1 MSFSNFPYTDYHNL
15 NLDWLLKSMKDLIA
29 EWESYSDDLDEWK
42 KETLD
47 DMQGYV
53 NTWLDEHPEAT
64 TTVTDGSL
72 SFKKLIIGTLGYVT
86 PEMFGAIGD
95 GKADD
100 SIALQA
106 AFNFGYPVLV
116 QHTYKCTKAIT
127 VTSGGTSHI
136 YGSGKVN
143 AVFAEVPEDTYSS
156 VTALKFTDCSNFK
169 VEGITVVSNAC
180 GITFSGCQNFELTNV
195 KFECNKFNTL
205 FKNSKIRETAYFRVN
220 NVSFNSSSINSDGL
234 HFDAGCHNFVIDT
247 VYGTTGDDFIAL
259 NCVEGIKDYQGNLE
273 IYNGT
278 FVNTKN
284 VGFRGV
290 RIYGFG
296 TFRVH
301 DLVFTNCDFGTGKTE
316 SVMFTNG
323 VDRTGSDANPIF
335 EASNITFN
343 DCIFRCKSQA
353 MPLLMVAK
361 TDTKNITLN
370 NCKYISDG
378 NVHPDSVIQFHYS
391 ACGFT
396 FNNMIFDFAANSKPS
411 MYFNVPSGTT
421 INSLYINVD
430 RTLMNTI
437 RNNSNFID
445 KNVHMAYY
453 NSNINTG
460 TLNNL
465 LVNSPSDFSQG
476 QNIATIGKRFVVHFN
491 LAGTAPSHRAVLN
504 VNGLPIPTGKP
515 TNARTGSDLNSIVGL
530 DAVYSNICVEWVD

>member
-1 MSFSNFPYTDYHNL
+1 MAFSNFPYTDFHNL

-29 EWESYSDDLDEWK
+29 EWESYADYLDEWK
-42 KETLD
+42 KKTLYN
-47 DMQGYV
+47 MQGYV
-53 NTWLDEHPEAT
+53 NTWLDNHPEAT
-64 TTVTDGSL
+64 TTVTDESL

-86 PEMFGAIGD
+86 PEMFGAKGD

-100 SIALQA
+100 SNALQVS
-106 AFNFGYPVLV
+106 FNFGYPVLM
-116 QHTYKCTKAIT
+116 QHTYKTTKAIN
-127 VTSGGTSHI
+127 VTSSGTSHI
-136 YGSGKVN
+136 YGSGKIVT
-143 AVFAEVPEDTYSS
+143 VFAEVPEDTYSS
-156 VTALKFTDCSNFK
+156 VTALKFTDHSNFK
-169 VEGITVVSNAC
+169 VEGITVTSNAC
-180 GITFSGCQNFELTNV
+180 GITFSGCQNFELSNV
-195 KFECNKFNTL
+195 KFECTKFNTL

-220 NVSFNSSSINSDGL
+220 NVSFNSTSINSDGL
-234 HFDAGCHNFVIDT
+234 HFDAGCHNFVVDT

-259 NCVEGIKDYQGNLE
+259 NCVEGIKDYQGELE

-278 FVNTKN
+278 FINTKN

-296 TFRVH
+296 TFKVH
-301 DLVFTNCDFGTGKTE
+301 DLVFTNCDFGCGKTE

-323 VDRTGSDANPIF
+323 VGRTGTDANPIF

-343 DCIFRCKSQA
+343 DCIFRCTTQA
-353 MPLLMVAK
+353 MPLIMVAK
-361 TDTKNITLN
+361 TNTKNITVN
-370 NCKYISDG
+370 NCKFVSDG

-391 ACGFT
+391 SCGFT
-396 FNNMIFDFAANSKPS
+396 FNNMIFDFATNSKPS

-437 RNNSNFID
+437 RNNSDFKD

-453 NSNINTG
+453 NSNVNTG

-465 LVNSPSDFSQG
+465 LVNTASDFSQG
-476 QNIATIGKRFVVHFN
+476 ANIATIGKRFVVHFN
-491 LAGTAPSHRAVLN
+491 LGAGAPSHRAVLN